1 MRLPLDEEEKVD
13 IQMSPLID
21 CVFLLLI
28 FFLVTTMMKK
38 WEMQIPLSLPEM
50 TSSLSTTRSGENTV
64 IIAVDEDKQV
74 YEVVHHDAYT
84 GENDYLPIGDL
95 DTYLNGLREK
105 VGTEI
110 SIDVA
115 AYRSV
120 PVSTVIEIFDKCMPI
135 RIILDW
141 EVSIRP
147 CEFKNF
153 SKIINNQTK
162 PIGKAA

>member
-1 MRLPLDEEEKVD
+1 
-13 IQMSPLID
+13 MSPLID
-21 CVFLLLI
+21 CVVSVAHILSGHNDDEE
-28 FFLVTTMMKK
+28 

-84 GENDYLPIGDL
+84 GENDYLPIGNL

-120 PVSTVIEIFDKCMPI
+120 PVSTVIEIFDKCQLEGFTHT
-135 RIILDW
+135 RVRLGG
-141 EVSIRP
+141 
-147 CEFKNF
+147 
-153 SKIINNQTK
+153 K
-162 PIGKAA
+162 PYETTFRK

>member
-74 YEVVHHDAYT
+74 YEVVLMTLIPART
-84 GENDYLPIGDL
+84 VNLPIGEL
-95 DTYLNGLREK
+95 EYLSERLQGKGGYGDIHRC
-105 VGTEI
+105 GCI
-110 SIDVA
+110 PFGA
-115 AYRSV
+115 GQYRDRN
-120 PVSTVIEIFDKCMPI
+120 I
-135 RIILDW
+135 
-141 EVSIRP
+141 
-147 CEFKNF
+147 
-153 SKIINNQTK
+153 
-162 PIGKAA
+162 

>member
-1 MRLPLDEEEKVD
+1 MCVSVAHILSGHNDDEEVGNADSLVASGDDFQLVD
-13 IQMSPLID
+13 NP
-21 CVFLLLI
+21 F
-28 FFLVTTMMKK
+28 
-38 WEMQIPLSLPEM
+38 
-50 TSSLSTTRSGENTV
+50 GENTV

-120 PVSTVIEIFDKCMPI
+120 PVSTVIEIFDKCQLEGFTHT
-135 RIILDW
+135 RVRLGG
-141 EVSIRP
+141 
-147 CEFKNF
+147 
-153 SKIINNQTK
+153 K
-162 PIGKAA
+162 PYETTFGK

>member
-74 YEVVHHDAYT
+74 YEVVHHAAYT
-84 GENDYLPIGDL
+84 GENDYLPIGNL

-120 PVSTVIEIFDKCMPI
+120 PVSTVIEIFDKCQLEGFTHT
-135 RIILDW
+135 RVRLGG
-141 EVSIRP
+141 
-147 CEFKNF
+147 
-153 SKIINNQTK
+153 K
-162 PIGKAA
+162 PYETTFRK

>member
-1 MRLPLDEEEKVD
+1 M
-13 IQMSPLID
+13 
-21 CVFLLLI
+21 
-28 FFLVTTMMKK
+28 
-38 WEMQIPLSLPEM
+38 
-50 TSSLSTTRSGENTV
+50 
-64 IIAVDEDKQV
+64 DEDKQV

-120 PVSTVIEIFDKCMPI
+120 PVSTVIEIFDKCQLEGFTHT
-135 RIILDW
+135 RVRLGG
-141 EVSIRP
+141 
-147 CEFKNF
+147 
-153 SKIINNQTK
+153 K
-162 PIGKAA
+162 PYETTFGK

>member
-50 TSSLSTTRSGENTV
+50 TS
-64 IIAVDEDKQV
+64 
-74 YEVVHHDAYT
+74 
-84 GENDYLPIGDL
+84 GENDYLPIGNL

-120 PVSTVIEIFDKCMPI
+120 PVSTVIEIFDKCQLEGFTHT
-135 RIILDW
+135 RVRLGG
-141 EVSIRP
+141 
-147 CEFKNF
+147 
-153 SKIINNQTK
+153 K
-162 PIGKAA
+162 PYETTFRK

>member
-1 MRLPLDEEEKVD
+1 M
-13 IQMSPLID
+13 
-21 CVFLLLI
+21 
-28 FFLVTTMMKK
+28 
-38 WEMQIPLSLPEM
+38 
-50 TSSLSTTRSGENTV
+50 
-64 IIAVDEDKQV
+64 
-74 YEVVHHDAYT
+74 VHHDAYT

-141 EVSIRP
+141 EVYACPLRR
-147 CEFKNF
+147 
-153 SKIINNQTK
+153 
-162 PIGKAA
+162 KAL

>member
-1 MRLPLDEEEKVD
+1 M
-13 IQMSPLID
+13 
-21 CVFLLLI
+21 CFLLLI
-28 FFLVTTMMKK
+28 FFFGHNDDEEVGNADSLVASGDDF
-38 WEMQIPLSLPEM
+38 QLVDNPF
-50 TSSLSTTRSGENTV
+50 GENTV

-120 PVSTVIEIFDKCMPI
+120 PVSTVIEIFDKCQLEGFTHT
-135 RIILDW
+135 RVRLGG
-141 EVSIRP
+141 
-147 CEFKNF
+147 
-153 SKIINNQTK
+153 K
-162 PIGKAA
+162 PYETTFGK